1 MSSIGTAGLNNVV
14 AMLPAR
20 DLAEYKALPN
30 ATTSSATPRGATVP
44 WIKRWLDWTDKE
56 YMCLHNTIPLVALDR
71 GMGGNGG
78 IPQLGALDGTGSFL
92 DDDSRGFLFVFNPGP
107 RSVCSTLYV
116 DEGMG
121 ISNASAGT
129 SFIVH
134 EMYAT
139 AVHAFCAVS
148 RRRQVLRVRL
158 TDASSSLPPSL
169 PLCRY
174 PREEINGRKTPIGVW
189 KHGAA
194 VQVCV
199 AAESNTVLRA
209 TKLSTSAGDGSLAA
223 MLPLLLN
230 LSYTKATQ
238 SAFPSGKAQLTMLRV
253 TVEGAIDL
261 SGADVQST
269 VLAALSAG
277 ANSSTER
284 LSSVVV
290 NGHLADLKGEKRF
303 CLPFH
308 NSLEGVACAPARI
321 KMAGSAV
328 LRAFGEATTTS
339 PQHSF
344 RGGVDAWF
352 NATLVL
358 SADMKA
364 LMASQ
369 QKEYNVPWAAN
380 DMDAPWLGNRLKLFP

>member
-1 MSSIGTAGLNNVV
+1 MW
-14 AMLPAR
+14 
-20 DLAEYKALPN
+20 E
-30 ATTSSATPRGATVP
+30 
-44 WIKRWLDWTDKE
+44 
-56 YMCLHNTIPLVALDR
+56 
-71 GMGGNGG
+71 
-78 IPQLGALDGTGSFL
+78 
-92 DDDSRGFLFVFNPGP
+92 
-107 RSVCSTLYV
+107 
-116 DEGMG
+116 
-121 ISNASAGT
+121 
-129 SFIVH
+129 
-134 EMYAT
+134 
-139 AVHAFCAVS
+139 
-148 RRRQVLRVRL
+148 
-158 TDASSSLPPSL
+158 
-169 PLCRY
+169 
-174 PREEINGRKTPIGVW
+174 
-189 KHGAA
+189 HGAA

-199 AAESNTVLRA
+199 AAESNAVLRA
-209 TKLSTSAGDGSLAA
+209 TKLSTGAGDGSLAA

-238 SAFPSGKAQLTMLRV
+238 STFPSGKAELTMLRV
-253 TVEGAIDL
+253 TVEGAMDL

-284 LSSVVV
+284 LSSVVI
-290 NGHLADLKGEKRF
+290 NGHLADLKGEKSF
-303 CLPFH
+303 CLPYQH
-308 NSLEGVACAPARI
+308 SLEGVACAPARI

-339 PQHSF
+339 PPHSF

-369 QKEYNVPWAAN
+369 QKEYNVPWVAK